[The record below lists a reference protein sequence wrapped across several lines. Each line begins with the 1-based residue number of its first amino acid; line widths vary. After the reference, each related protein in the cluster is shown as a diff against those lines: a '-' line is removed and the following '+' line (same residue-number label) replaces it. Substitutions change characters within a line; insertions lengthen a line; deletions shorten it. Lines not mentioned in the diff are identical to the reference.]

1 MKKILTVVTSF
12 ATLILFGAAN
22 AQSLTAPSGT
32 SLEGLSTGEK
42 TFAALVD
49 YDDNGTDQG
58 SLYWFTTVAEGTEL
72 YTNEVIATVKEYDPS
87 GYDVPVTNRTAQWA
101 DDNNAK
107 YLAVDS
113 SNELLYRTIKP
124 KQATLADENAQV
136 AIGDGIY
143 LDTLVQFTAA
153 DKAFEAGDIAAGDK
167 IAISYVERDADSV
180 DEGEDPYTNFVVRAG
195 YVVGSSIVATNYYL
209 TFPGDPANEVK
220 FDKAGWHRL
229 TVRAISNVT
238 KDEYPNAPVGFVVY
252 VDGTNLVYT
261 AESVGCK
268 AAGDSAYVGSLN
280 SVVSTYLYNN
290 EKQALLPSL
299 LSSGDD
305 NYNTLSAVGFKGN
318 GSVDDISFT
327 ANKPGILPVE
337 GMTVTIAWDAN
348 VASYTVDAGETT
360 LIDGEVVSGAG
371 STNLLLAAEVTAI
384 TVTATYAEG
393 YEAGTWTA
401 TAGTLNNGAWTDL
414 EGGAT
419 LTINS
424 MLPLFDVGGVH
435 YGSFAAALEAAVSAV
450 GPATI
455 KLLDDI
461 NEGISF
467 TAGEIVLDLNGKTI
481 QGGASDMYTINNFG
495 AELLI
500 IDSATGG
507 IVAAPLY
514 TGAEDSGALYTE
526 SSELT
531 TINAGRFE
539 SIVYTPKLQDPE
551 ETNGN
556 IVINGGSFYDP
567 DYESE
572 SKFYLAE
579 YLGVGAKISY
589 SEEYVT
595 VGEPIIGTYTVTVT
609 PTENATYAV
618 TGAASN
624 EGDVY
629 TVATGHSITIT
640 ATPNSGY
647 EYAEEPTGWTLSEG
661 VITIEVSAADTV
673 AIPAPTA
680 KQIIGTYE
688 VVVTPNA
695 NATYA
700 AICTNDDSAVV
711 FNENITTVRVGYAI
725 MITATPNENY
735 EYATTPDGWTAGENG
750 VITKVV
756 DVAGTVAIPAPT
768 ATGSYPTY
776 ITGHDDYKDEY
787 DTWAQTYGADT
798 ASAYEAA
805 FLLNIA
811 PDAEDQTLKPTAITM
826 EGGKVVITANQTL
839 TSVNGKVY
847 VKVATTLAG
856 LSTAEWAEATLSE
869 GKVQVTPGSSDTAGF
884 YKIKVD
890 F

>member
-12 ATLILFGAAN
+12 ATLILFGAVN

-42 TFAALVD
+42 TFTDLVD
-49 YDDNGTDQG
+49 YDDSGTDQG
-58 SLYWFTTVAEGTEL
+58 SLYWFTTVTTGTDL

-107 YLAVDS
+107 YLAIDS

-124 KQATLADENAQV
+124 KLATLTDENAQV

-153 DKAFEAGDIAAGDK
+153 DKAFEAGDIAVGDK

-305 NYNTLSAVGFKGN
+305 NFDTLAAVGFKGN

-327 ANKPGILPVE
+327 ADKPGILPVE

-348 VASYTVDAGETT
+348 VTNCTVVAGETI
-360 LIDGEVVSGAG
+360 LINETVSGAG
-371 STNLLLAAEVTAI
+371 STNLLLAAEITAI
-384 TVTATYAEG
+384 TVTAGYAEG
-393 YEAGTWTA
+393 YEAGAWSA
-401 TAGTLNNGAWTDL
+401 SAGTLNNGVWTF
-414 EGGAT
+414 ENGAT

-424 MLPLFDVGGVH
+424 MFPTFDVGGVH
-435 YGSFAAALEAAVSAV
+435 YGSFADALIAAVEA
-450 GPATI
+450 GTAQNPAII
-455 KLLDDI
+455 KLLADTSETI
-461 NEGISF
+461 AFSEGH
-467 TAGEIVLDLNGKTI
+467 IVLDLNGKTLYPGATARYVVAN
-481 QGGASDMYTINNFG
+481 QGAS
-495 AELLI
+495 LKI
-500 IDSATGG
+500 IDTATGG
-507 IVAAPLY
+507 IVKSGSSGSVLIKGDAAFTTIDAGKYEGTIVITGLDQAEAVDVLVVNGGKFYDADYEDEGVFYLIDYVAAATHTITGPDENFYFTVSSNVEPPAPTLIPVPTAATTLVYDGSEQTGVATGDGY
-514 TGAEDSGALYTE
+514 TLGGTYAATNAGEYEATATPDAGHAWSDGTTHTTNISWSIAKATVTATVSLTVTEATYDSTKTTVTDYTTPSLNFGLGAPALVENTDYTVGWSATEVSGAGT
-526 SSELT
+526 
-531 TINAGRFE
+531 F
-539 SIVYTPKLQDPE
+539 
-551 ETNGN
+551 
-556 IVINGGSFYDP
+556 
-567 DYESE
+567 
-572 SKFYLAE
+572 
-579 YLGVGAKISY
+579 
-589 SEEYVT
+589 
-595 VGEPIIGTYTVTVT
+595 TYTVSPVAESNYTFTEASVT
-609 PTENATYAV
+609 L
-618 TGAASN
+618 
-624 EGDVY
+624 
-629 TVATGHSITIT
+629 TIT
-640 ATPNSGY
+640 AGS
-647 EYAEEPTGWTLSEG
+647 
-661 VITIEVSAADTV
+661 
-673 AIPAPTA
+673 
-680 KQIIGTYE
+680 
-688 VVVTPNA
+688 
-695 NATYA
+695 
-700 AICTNDDSAVV
+700 
-711 FNENITTVRVGYAI
+711 
-725 MITATPNENY
+725 
-735 EYATTPDGWTAGENG
+735 
-750 VITKVV
+750 
-756 DVAGTVAIPAPT
+756 
-768 ATGSYPTY
+768 SYPSY
-776 ITGHDDYKDEY
+776 IDGHDDYKSKY
-787 DTWAQTYGADT
+787 DTWAVTYGADT
-798 ASAYEAA
+798 GSAYEAA
-805 FLLNIA
+805 FLLNIDPA
-811 PDAEDQTLKPTAITM
+811 AADQTLKPTAITM

-856 LSTAEWAEATLSE
+856 LSTAEWAAATLSE